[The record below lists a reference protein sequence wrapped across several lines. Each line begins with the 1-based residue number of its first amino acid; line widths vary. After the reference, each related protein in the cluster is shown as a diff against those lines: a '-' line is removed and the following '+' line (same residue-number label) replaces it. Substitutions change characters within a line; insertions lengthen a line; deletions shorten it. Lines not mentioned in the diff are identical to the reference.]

1 MSIHRLLPKLAMLI
15 LALFIPTV
23 VRAQDVASL
32 TGVVT
37 DTTGAVVVG
46 ADITLINTATNASYH
61 ATTNSLGS
69 YTIPNAP
76 PGPGYKITFSAKGFE
91 PVDVINV
98 YLSVANTR
106 TQDAQ
111 LHLGNVNVALEV
123 SAASQDVT
131 INTTDATIGNNI
143 NVELVNSLPVQARQD
158 PTTLFNL
165 QPGVASNGAITGAR
179 TDQNSMTVDGLD
191 VNDIAAGGTFTIIG
205 HAPVDSLQEFRGT
218 VAGNIS
224 SGGPGGGGQF
234 QLVTKSGTN
243 SFHGNINEYHR
254 DTSTVANTWFNNNA
268 HVPRAPLIR
277 NQFGGNIGGPI
288 LKDKLFFFFDYY
300 NSRIIQSSSLN
311 RSVPLD
317 SFRNGNV
324 SYILNKDASGNTC
337 QATSRQN
344 TTPQCIGTLS
354 SAQVK
359 ALDPAGIGFN
369 ANLLNFINSRYP
381 HANDL
386 TGGDGINSGG
396 FRFTTPTPD
405 FATIYVGKIDYNL
418 NQSMRLSGRFTIS
431 REDATQTPVQ
441 FSGDPTT
448 HPFIDRSYAY
458 VLSHT
463 WTIGSNKVNQFY
475 YGDTIT
481 KFNFGTTF
489 DPTGAVNYTFGGGT
503 TAFITNPYSS
513 PSSQKRRVPIP
524 VVRDDFSWL
533 KGHHSLKFG
542 GTFKF
547 IKTNSNL
554 VNDFVFPT
562 VGLGGNLLS
571 LDSTVRPANIRATGT
586 TAAATYDNA
595 FALALGVIPQVSA
608 NYNYDNKG
616 NSLANGSGETRRYRF
631 YQTELY
637 VGDTWKVNKSLT
649 LSYGLRYQLYSVPYE
664 AQGLESVQNIGFD
677 KYFSARQAQ
686 SAAGV
691 SGDSAVP
698 FISYDLG
705 GKANN
710 GPNMYSPSYK
720 DFAPRFAFAYNPDS
734 ARGTVIR
741 GGAGIIYDRTV
752 INAVNFIQDQ
762 SSYLFQNS
770 ASNQYGSSSNARGA
784 LLTNPRTGA
793 NNSFPTA
800 PTAPAISRPFTP
812 FVSDGTPF
820 GLGNQEFNSA
830 IDPNLKDP
838 YSIAFTAGIQQELPG
853 NFIFKADYVG
863 RLGRRLLAQA
873 DASQLIDFPDAA
885 SKQLLSTAFAN
896 ITTAARAGALP
907 APQPW
912 FENQIFPGATVA
924 LAKSGF
930 ASLIFNGDFADFVQ
944 GLAADAL
951 INSNIGMAAQFA
963 GDTFITNKGF
973 SSYNAL
979 LTTLS
984 KNLTHGL
991 QFDFNYTW
999 SHSIDNTSLV
1009 ANSIASNTGL
1019 GFICEAQS
1027 PRVCRGNSD
1036 FDQTHLIRSDFVYA
1050 LPFGRGRTFAAN
1062 SPRWLD
1068 EIIGGWGVDGIP
1080 SWSSGVAFSTVS
1092 NAFVAGFAEDAPAI
1106 FNGDRVGVQAHV
1118 HKNPDGTVNLFTD
1131 QSRARNDFSGPLGFT
1146 VGSRN
1151 NLRGPSAFGL
1161 DMGLGKT
1168 FAVYQD
1174 KVNLKFRAD
1183 AFNVLNHPVFAA
1195 PTGNPTL
1202 TTGVN
1207 DITSGSFGQ
1216 INGTSTTILPRVMQF
1231 ALRLEF

>member
-1 MSIHRLLPKLAMLI
+1 MLI
-15 LALFIPTV
+15 LALSIPTV
-23 VRAQDVASL
+23 VCAQDVASL

-46 ADITLINTATNASYH
+46 ADINLINTATNASYH

-69 YTIPNAP
+69 YTIPNVP

-98 YLSVANTR
+98 YLNVANTR

-111 LHLGNVNVALEV
+111 LHLGSVNVALEV

-165 QPGVASNGAITGAR
+165 QPGVSSSGAITGAR

-191 VNDIAAGGTFTIIG
+191 VNDIAAGGTFTIVG

-218 VAGNIS
+218 VAGNVS

-234 QLVTKSGTN
+234 QLVTRSGTN

-268 HVPRAPLIR
+268 NVPRAPLIR

-288 LKDKLFFFFDYY
+288 LRDKLFFFFDYY

-369 ANLLNFINSRYP
+369 ANLLNFMNSRYP

-405 FATIYVGKIDYNL
+405 FATIYVGKLDYNL

-441 FSGDPTT
+441 FPGDPTT

-489 DPTGAVNYTFGGGT
+489 DPTGAVTYTFGGGT

-513 PSSQKRRVPIP
+513 SSSQKRRVPVP

-533 KGHHSLKFG
+533 KGHHSLQFG

-586 TAAATYDNA
+586 TASATYDNA

-698 FISYDLG
+698 LISYDLG

-720 DFAPRFAFAYNPDS
+720 DFAPRFAFAYNPGS

-770 ASNQYGSSSNARGA
+770 TSNQYGSSSNARGA
-784 LLTNPRTGA
+784 LLTNPRVGA

-812 FVSDGTPF
+812 FVTDGTPF

-838 YSIAFTAGIQQELPG
+838 YSITFTAGIQQELPG

-896 ITTAARAGALP
+896 ITTAARAGAVP

-912 FENQIFPGATVA
+912 FENQIFRGATVA

-930 ASLIFNGDFADFVQ
+930 ASLIANGDFADFVQ
-944 GLAADAL
+944 GLAAEGL
-951 INSNIGMAAQFA
+951 IDSNIGMASQFA

-1009 ANSIASNTGL
+1009 ANSIASSTGL

-1062 SPRWLD
+1062 SPRWLH

-1092 NAFVAGFAEDAPAI
+1092 NAFVAGFAENAPAI
-1106 FNGDRVGVQAHV
+1106 FNGDRAVVQAHV

-1131 QSRARNDFSGPLGFT
+1131 QSRARNDFTGPLGFT
-1146 VGSRN
+1146 IGSRN
-1151 NLRGPSAFGL
+1151 NLRGPSAFSM

-1168 FAVYQD
+1168 FPVYQD

-1195 PTGNPTL
+1195 PTGNPTP

-1216 INGTSTTILPRVMQF
+1216 INATSTTILPRVMQF

>member
-1 MSIHRLLPKLAMLI
+1 MSIHRLLLLSVALI
-15 LALFIPTV
+15 IVLSFPATL
-23 VRAQDVASL
+23 RAQDVASL
-32 TGVVT
+32 TGTVT
-37 DTTGAVVVG
+37 DTSGAIVVG
-46 ADITLINTATNASYH
+46 ADVALINTATNATYH

-69 YTIPNAP
+69 YTIPNVP
-76 PGPGYKITFSAKGFE
+76 PGPGYKITFLAKGFE
-91 PVDVINV
+91 PVDVVNV
-98 YLSVANTR
+98 YLNVANTR
-106 TQDAQ
+106 TQNAE
-111 LHLGNVNVALEV
+111 LHPGNVAVSVEV

-143 NVELVNSLPVQARQD
+143 NVDLVNSLPVQARQD

-165 QPGVASNGAITGAR
+165 QPGVSSSGAITGAR

-191 VNDIAAGGTFTIIG
+191 VNDIAAGGTFTIVG

-218 VAGNIS
+218 VAGNVS

-243 SFHGNINEYHR
+243 SLHGNINEYHR
-254 DTSTVANTWFNNNA
+254 DTSTVANSWFNNNA
-268 HVPRAPLIR
+268 GVPRTPLIR

-288 LKDKLFFFFDYY
+288 KRDKLFFFFDYY

-317 SFRNGNV
+317 SFRNGNI

-337 QATSRQN
+337 QASSRQN
-344 TTPQCIGTLS
+344 TTPQCIGTLT

-369 ANLLNFINSRYP
+369 ANLLNFMNSRYP

-405 FATIYVGKIDYNL
+405 FSTIYVGKIDYTL
-418 NQSMRLSGRFTIS
+418 NQSMKLFGRFTIS
-431 REDATQTPVQ
+431 REDATQTPIQ
-441 FSGDPTT
+441 FPGDPTT
-448 HPFIDRSYAY
+448 HPFNDRSYAY
-458 VLSHT
+458 VVGHT
-463 WTIGSNKVNQFY
+463 WTIGSNKVNQFA

-489 DPTGAVNYTFGGGT
+489 DPTGAVSYTFGGGT

-533 KGHHSLKFG
+533 RGHHSFQFG

-562 VGLGGNLLS
+562 LGLGGNLLG
-571 LDSTVRPANIRATGT
+571 LDSTVRPGDIRTAGT

-616 NSLANGSGETRRYRF
+616 NSLANGSGETRRYRY

-637 VGDTWKVNKSLT
+637 FGDTWKVNRSLT
-649 LSYGLRYQLYSVPYE
+649 LSYGLRYQLYSVPFE

-677 KYFSARQAQ
+677 KYFSARLAQ
-686 SAAGV
+686 SASGI
-691 SGDSAVP
+691 SGDNAVP
-698 FISYDLG
+698 FISYTLG

-710 GPNMYSPSYK
+710 GPNMYSPNYK
-720 DFAPRFAFAYNPDS
+720 DFAPRFAFAYNPNS

-741 GGAGIIYDRTV
+741 GGAGIVYDRTV

-770 ASNQYGSSSNARGA
+770 ASNQYGSSNDVPGA
-784 LLTNPRTGA
+784 LSTNPRVGG

-800 PTAPAISRPFTP
+800 PTAPAISHPFTP
-812 FVSDGTPF
+812 FVSGGTPF
-820 GLGNQEFNSA
+820 GLANQEFNSA
-830 IDPNLKDP
+830 VDPNLKDP
-838 YSIAFTAGIQQELPG
+838 YSIEFTAGIQQELPH

-873 DASQLIDFPDAA
+873 DASQVIDFPD
-885 SKQLLSTAFAN
+885 SGSNQLLSAAFAN
-896 ITTAARAGALP
+896 ITTAARAGVLP

-924 LAKSGF
+924 LAQSGF
-930 ASLIFNGDFADFVQ
+930 ASIIANGDFADFVQ
-944 GLAADAL
+944 GLAADGL
-951 INSNIGMAAQFA
+951 INSNVGMASQFA
-963 GDTFITNKGF
+963 GNTFITNKGF

-984 KNLTHGL
+984 KNLSHGL

-1009 ANSIASNTGL
+1009 ANSIASSTGL
-1019 GFICEAQS
+1019 GFICEAQF

-1036 FDQTHLIRSDFVYA
+1036 FDQTDLIRADFVYA
-1050 LPFGRGRTFAAN
+1050 LPFGRGKTFAAN

-1068 EIIGGWGVDGIP
+1068 EIIGGWGVDGLP

-1118 HKNPDGTVNLFTD
+1118 HKNPDGTVNLFAD
-1131 QSRARNDFSGPLGFT
+1131 QARAQSDFTGPLGFT

-1151 NLRGPSAFGL
+1151 NLRGPSAFSM

-1168 FAVYQD
+1168 FPIYGD
-1174 KVNLKFRAD
+1174 KVKLNFRAD

-1195 PTGNPTL
+1195 PTGTP
-1202 TTGVN
+1202 TTGVD

-1216 INGTSTTILPRVMQF
+1216 ITGTSTTILPRVMQF
-1231 ALRLEF
+1231 AARLEF